1 MTQTSIL
8 WLKQMLGKKDPEDA
22 SKDEV
27 ACSCCRNKPRVFEI
41 HSERSAPDRVHFH
54 GVMTTTISP
63 RLRISPV
70 VRGLDT
76 LLTTLIQLPIQHY
89 VASCG

>member
-41 HSERSAPDRVHFH
+41 HSERLRW
-54 GVMTTTISP
+54 TI
-63 RLRISPV
+63 
-70 VRGLDT
+70 G
-76 LLTTLIQLPIQHY
+76 PI
-89 VASCG
+89 